1 MTLKHR
7 QHPQRQLQ
15 PESFNMVV
23 VAGRISDYGGGE
35 KYINK
40 LNSLLLDD
48 SASRI
53 HIIYGTDERGAKT
66 REEPVGK
73 GVIVHHPL
81 YVPEKKQASSYVSR
95 SLRYGREI
103 ARICGSE
110 DVDLVHIHFSPFNPI
125 SLSSA
130 FLSRLNRVP
139 VMLTHHRD
147 VHSFGLSLKTLAMR
161 PITAVT
167 ERIVDKCTGVSLAA
181 CGIFKGKSEVIGS
194 VVDTDFFRPDHPDI
208 NSKGFV
214 ERNGLDGK
222 FVVVVPA
229 RFEEK
234 KGQMHLLEAVPLV
247 LRESGGKCNP
257 AVVLAGFHKD
267 HDFVKSLRDY
277 ARVQGLEDN
286 VRILDLLPQDEVRNM
301 LAASNC
307 FCLPSDTEALP
318 LSIIEASAMGK
329 PVIVTRVG
337 GCPEAVVEQAA
348 GNKATGII
356 VEPRSPAQLAHAI
369 LTLWQRPELAHEM
382 GDNGRD
388 FSVNTYSAEKFLGRV
403 KGFYYD
409 LISGR
414 K

>member
-1 MTLKHR
+1 MI
-7 QHPQRQLQ
+7 
-15 PESFNMVV
+15 V

-35 KYINK
+35 RYIRK

-53 HIIYGTDERGAKT
+53 HVIYGTEDRKAKGY
-66 REEPVGK
+66 EEPVGK

-81 YVPEKKQASSYVSR
+81 YVPEVKQASSYVSR
-95 SLRYGREI
+95 SLRYGRELVK
-103 ARICGSE
+103 ICGSE

-125 SLSSA
+125 SMSSA

-147 VHSFGLSLKTLAMR
+147 VHSFGLSLKTLAIH

-181 CGIFKGKSEVIGS
+181 CSIFKGKSEVIGS

-208 NSKGFV
+208 DSKGFI
-214 ERNGLDGK
+214 ERNGLEGK

-234 KGQMHLLEAVPLV
+234 KGQMHLLKAVPLV
-247 LRESGGKCNP
+247 LRESGGECNP
-257 AVVLAGFHKD
+257 CVVLAGLHKD

-277 ARVQGLEDN
+277 ARVHGLEDN

-318 LSIIEASAMGK
+318 LSIIEASAMAK
-329 PVIVTRVG
+329 PIIATRVG
-337 GCPEAVVEQAA
+337 GNPEAVVEADP
-348 GNKATGII
+348 GKKATGIL
-356 VEPRSPAQLAHAI
+356 VDPQNPAQLALAI
-369 LTLWQRPELAHEM
+369 LTLWQNPELAGQMSE
-382 GDNGRD
+382 NGRD
-388 FSVNTYSAEKFLGRV
+388 FAVNTYSHEIFLGRV

-409 LISGR
+409 IMHNR
-414 K
+414 R